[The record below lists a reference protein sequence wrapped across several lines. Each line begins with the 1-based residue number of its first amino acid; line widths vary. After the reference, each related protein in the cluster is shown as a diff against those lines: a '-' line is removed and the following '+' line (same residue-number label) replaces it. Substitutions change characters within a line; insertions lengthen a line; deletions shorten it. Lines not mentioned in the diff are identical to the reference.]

1 MSEYSVDTRLGLFPI
16 TTQIETT
23 AGVERLTIAGNDV
36 GGLAEQYGTPLYL
49 YDLASMNAA
58 VETYCE
64 ALGAHYPGEWGLT
77 YAGKAWLCTATAQW
91 VHQQGLWVDCSS
103 RGEMAIA
110 VAAKVPRE
118 RILLHGV
125 NKRPADLVAALAVAG
140 TLVVDSLVELERVIE
155 AAQETR
161 PPLPKVWLRLRPG
174 LAVET
179 HAYRQTGQEDSKFGM
194 GQAEVLEA
202 ARLCRQHRLPLTGL
216 HFHQGSQFRDP
227 APIGPA
233 LDGVLDLMEGLQAES
248 QWSPEVICPG
258 GGWAVA
264 YHEDEL
270 PHPPIS
276 EYVKFVTERLVA
288 GCQRRGLTL
297 PRLQLEPGRSLVAR
311 AGVAVYRVGLV
322 KRSAQR
328 RWLLLDGGLTDNP
341 RPALYGTR
349 YSALP
354 VEQLRRP
361 AHGPAWLGGPYCESG
376 DVLIENLPLPR
387 VQAGELMAVPMSGA
401 YHLSMASNY
410 NGACR
415 PAVLWL
421 KDASAYLIQRREEEH
436 DLVRRDIAYDFAGT

>member
-1 MSEYSVDTRLGLFPI
+1 MSEYSVNKRLGLFPI
-16 TTQIETT
+16 STEIETT
-23 AGVERLTIAGNDV
+23 GGMERLTIAGNDL
-36 GGLAEQYGTPLYL
+36 GELAEQYGTPLYV
-49 YDLASMNAA
+49 YDLATMNAA
-58 VETYCE
+58 VETYRE
-64 ALGAHYPGEWGLT
+64 ALAAYYPGEWGLT
-77 YAGKAWLCTATAQW
+77 YAGKAWLCIATARW
-91 VHQQGLWVDCSS
+91 VHQQDLWVDCSS

-110 VAAKVPRE
+110 VAAKTPRE

-125 NKRPADLVAALAVAG
+125 NKGMADLAAALAVAG
-140 TLVVDSLVELERVIE
+140 TLVVDSLVELERVID

-161 PPLPKVWLRLRPG
+161 APLPKVWLRLRPG
-174 LAVET
+174 LAVDT

-194 GQAEVLEA
+194 DQAEVREA
-202 ARLCRQHRLPLTGL
+202 TRLCRQHSLPLTGL

-233 LDGVLDLMEGLQAES
+233 LDGMLELMEGLKAEG
-248 QWSPEVICPG
+248 QWAPEVVCPG

-270 PHPPIS
+270 PHPPIKD
-276 EYVKFVTERLVA
+276 YVKFVAERLTE
-288 GCQRRGLTL
+288 GCHSRGLAL

-354 VEQLRRP
+354 AGQPRRP
-361 AHGPAWLGGPYCESG
+361 VHGPAWLGGPHCESG
-376 DVLIENLPLPR
+376 DVLIEDLPLPR
-387 VQAGELMAVPMSGA
+387 VQAGELMVVPMSGA

-410 NGACR
+410 NGACK

-421 KDASAYLIQRREEEH
+421 KEASAYLIQRREEEQ
-436 DLVRRDIAYDFAGT
+436 DLVRRDLAYDL